1 MGREQIMQRMTFI
14 MYGED
19 ICRVNISEESD
30 GTKTIMVDLHGLN
43 RKSAAKMISN
53 IIAMFM
59 FPFNLVLIHGY
70 NHGTVLKE
78 YIAYDLNNPRIT
90 KKSTPYNNP
99 GITYL
104 TIDMY
109 KCK

>member
-1 MGREQIMQRMTFI
+1 MEREQIMERMTFI
-14 MYGED
+14 MYGD
-19 ICRVNISEESD
+19 DLCRVNINED
-30 GTKTIMVDLHGLN
+30 KKGIKTIIVDLHGFD
-43 RKSAAKMISN
+43 RKRTAKMISN

-78 YIAYDLNNPRIT
+78 YIAYELNNPRIA
-90 KKSTPYNNP
+90 KKTSPYYNP

-104 TIDMY
+104 TID
-109 KCK
+109 K